1 MGVPPDNPH
10 ERHEPASMDLT
21 ILLPFRVFMEKTRVN
36 RIVVETTAGSQGL
49 LPRRL
54 DCVAALVR
62 GILVFETRAD
72 SELYVAVD
80 EGILVKAGSQVTV
93 SARNAVAGANLEVLH
108 ETVSREFQELDE
120 QARSVRQVMAR
131 LESGFIRRF
140 MEIQHE

>member
-1 MGVPPDNPH
+1 
-10 ERHEPASMDLT
+10 
-21 ILLPFRVFMEKTRVN
+21 VN

-72 SELYVAVD
+72 GEIYVAVD